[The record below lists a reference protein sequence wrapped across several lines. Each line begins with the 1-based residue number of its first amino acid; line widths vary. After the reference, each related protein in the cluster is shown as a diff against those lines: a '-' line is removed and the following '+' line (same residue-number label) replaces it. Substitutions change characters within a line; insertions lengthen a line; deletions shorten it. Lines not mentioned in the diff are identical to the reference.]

1 MNTQELAAKVEA
13 SAGLN
18 KGDGRK
24 AVDAVFAEIATAV
37 AAGDDVSLNGFGK
50 FSLKTTAERDGRN
63 PSTGATIKIP
73 AGKKAAF
80 SAAKGLKDRL
90 VA

>member
-13 SAGLN
+13 TAGLN

-24 AVDAVFAEIATAV
+24 AVHAVFAEIASAI
-37 AAGDDVSLNGFGK
+37 AAGDEVAVGGFGK
-50 FSLKTTAERDGRN
+50 FAMKQTAERDGRN
-63 PSTGATIKIP
+63 PSTGEAIKIA
-73 AGKKAAF
+73 AGKKATF

-90 VA
+90 SA